1 MVAAGLLLRSFW
13 DLLNVQ
19 LGFSPQT
26 VMIVRTRL
34 PAPNDP
40 NNDKYATA
48 AQETPFLR
56 ELIRKC
62 TLLPGVQ
69 EIAIGDTA
77 SIPLDQSLR
86 DLKVISEGQFFFSI
100 EGRNVQSDQVLRQTI
115 FTCSESHYCG
125 GVCLMNRITIT
136 LRKLP

>member
-1 MVAAGLLLRSFW
+1 
-13 DLLNVQ
+13 
-19 LGFSPQT
+19 
-26 VMIVRTRL
+26 MIVRTRL

-40 NNDKYATA
+40 NIDKYATA
-48 AQETPFLR
+48 AQETPFFR

-69 EIAIGDTA
+69 EVAIGDTA

-100 EGRNVQSDQVLRQTI
+100 EGRNVQTDHSSVTGRSSVKYVNFYL
-115 FTCSESHYCG
+115 H
-125 GVCLMNRITIT
+125 
-136 LRKLP
+136 

>member
-1 MVAAGLLLRSFW
+1 MHSNRKGAQSAPANARARTRRGLVITEFALSLVLMVAAGLLLRSFW

-19 LGFSPQT
+19 LGFCPQN

-69 EIAIGDTA
+69 EVGMGVKA
-77 SIPLDQSLR
+77 SIPLDQS
-86 DLKVISEGQFFFSI
+86 F
-100 EGRNVQSDQVLRQTI
+100 
-115 FTCSESHYCG
+115 
-125 GVCLMNRITIT
+125 
-136 LRKLP
+136 